1 MTTDQATIAANLAQV
16 KANIAAA
23 AAKSGRH
30 PEEIKLVV
38 VTKTIPAETVGRLVN
53 LGITDI
59 GENKVQEAEE
69 KFTHLGPAFHWH
81 LVGHLQ
87 SNKAKKA
94 LEMFDLIQSV
104 DSLSLAEELNKQAA
118 EREKRA
124 KILLQV
130 NISGAATQSGIA
142 PEELLSLA
150 EKIHRLHFLELTGL
164 MAIGPLTPDPEE
176 ARPAY
181 RKMSALYAKIKKE
194 IVTAGFHYLSLGMS
208 SDYPVAIEEGSN
220 LVRIGQAIFGKRK
233 N

>member
-1 MTTDQATIAANLAQV
+1 MPADQAAIAANLTQV

-23 AAKSGRH
+23 AQRSGRH

-38 VTKTIPAETVGRLVN
+38 VTKTIPAEIIGRLVN

-59 GENKVQEAEE
+59 GENKVQEAAD
-69 KFTHLGPAFHWH
+69 KFSHLGRAFHWH

-94 LEMFDLIQSV
+94 VEMFDLIQSV
-104 DSLSLAEELNKQAA
+104 DSLSLAEELNKHAA
-118 EREKRA
+118 EREKRV

-130 NISGAATQSGIA
+130 NISGAASQSGLDPA
-142 PEELLSLA
+142 ELLPLA
-150 EKIHRLHFLELTGL
+150 EKVHQLHFLKLEGL
-164 MAIGPLTPDPEE
+164 MAIGPLTADPEE
-176 ARPAY
+176 TRPGY

-194 IVTAGFHYLSLGMS
+194 IVKTGFHYLSLGMS
-208 SDYPVAIEEGSN
+208 SDYPEAIEEGAN
-220 LVRIGQAIFGKRK
+220 LVRIGQAIFGERK